1 MLPKNAPGSAGIDK
15 PLTNFHPMPA
25 SSLSDIENSIAAF
38 ADKPAGGL
46 VVSSDS
52 FTKFNEGR

>member
-1 MLPKNAPGSAGIDK
+1 MLPKNAPGRAGIDK
-15 PLTNFHPMPA
+15 PLTIPISMPA

-52 FTKFNEGR
+52 LTKFNEGR